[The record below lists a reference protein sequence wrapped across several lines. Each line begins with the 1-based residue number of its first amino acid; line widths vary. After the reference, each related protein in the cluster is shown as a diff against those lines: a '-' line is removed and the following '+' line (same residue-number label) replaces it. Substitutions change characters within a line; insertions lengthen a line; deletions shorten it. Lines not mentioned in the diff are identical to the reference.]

1 VAEANDEFNVENLR
15 IKGPLPA
22 PDPAVAKPRRRQRE
36 FVMVSREQFD
46 QVAKAKHFAA
56 ERVFLHLLF
65 LSWRSP
71 DKPVKLANAGL
82 ASLGVGRYIK
92 RQVLRE
98 LEALDLIR
106 VERHHK
112 KSPMVTVLGAEA
124 R

>member
-1 VAEANDEFNVENLR
+1 VAKADDEFNVENLR
-15 IKGPLPA
+15 IKGPL
-22 PDPAVAKPRRRQRE
+22 DPAVAKPRRRARRE

-46 QVAKAKHFAA
+46 RLAKAKHFAA

-71 DKPVKLANAGL
+71 GKPVKLANVGL

-106 VERHHK
+106 VGRRRK
-112 KSPMVTVLGAEA
+112 KSPMVTVLGAEV